1 MSGLLATGVAATG
14 LARRDLP
21 GGGCRAAHSVPICLP
36 GSGGAKTLAEHDEA
50 AVLSHG
56 KALAAQDGF
65 TWELDH
71 TEHFAGRGSHR
82 GKHFL
87 SEDRRQEYLEL
98 ARAELF
104 KETGDA

>member
-1 MSGLLATGVAATG
+1 MAEIDERTVL
-14 LARRDLP
+14 RR
-21 GGGCRAAHSVPICLP
+21 
-36 GSGGAKTLAEHDEA
+36 
-50 AVLSHG
+50 G

-71 TEHFAGRGSHR
+71 TAHFAERGSHR